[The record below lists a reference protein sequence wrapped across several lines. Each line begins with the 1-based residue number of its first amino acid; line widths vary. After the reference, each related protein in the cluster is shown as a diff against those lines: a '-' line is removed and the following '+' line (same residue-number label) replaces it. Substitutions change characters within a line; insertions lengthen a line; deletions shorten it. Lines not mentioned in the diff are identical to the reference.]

1 MARILK
7 VPGSWTSLGGSETA
21 NDYLKSLEDD
31 GAAFTS
37 RADCTKEQEQKA
49 EETCSKHLQNHRD
62 QKEIFMDCV
71 YDVCHGG
78 GEEDALSAAAFLSA

>member
-37 RADCTKEQEQKA
+37 RADCTKEEEQKA
-49 EETCSKHLQNHRD
+49 EEACSKHLQNHRD